1 MSTIQ
6 TFPKCVS
13 IRVTPSSPPGIAVRL
28 QFHMKRKNCF
38 NYIVFSDSNGTAEV
52 KSDKLL
58 AVFDEERSAFLM
70 DYENPREV
78 FSGKITAKILS
89 AKELES
95 ALAAYEVF
103 RGKVS
108 FPSDYAEHLKA
119 ALRLGDRIGSHKVE
133 VYA

>member
-1 MSTIQ
+1 
-6 TFPKCVS
+6 
-13 IRVTPSSPPGIAVRL
+13 
-28 QFHMKRKNCF
+28 MKRKNCF
-38 NYIVFSDSNGTAEV
+38 NYIVFADSNGAAEV

-89 AKELES
+89 VKELES

-119 ALRLGDRIGSHKVE
+119 ALGLGDRIGSHKVE